1 MKFTEHGTRNME
13 ATNVVRI
20 PNNLNYAYCIKKVLG
35 PVAFNSVWP
44 SIKCQITTANKA

>member
-1 MKFTEHGTRNME
+1 MKFMERGTQNTE
-13 ATNVVRI
+13 APNVVSI
-20 PNNLNYAYCIKKVLG
+20 PNNLNYVYCIYKVLG